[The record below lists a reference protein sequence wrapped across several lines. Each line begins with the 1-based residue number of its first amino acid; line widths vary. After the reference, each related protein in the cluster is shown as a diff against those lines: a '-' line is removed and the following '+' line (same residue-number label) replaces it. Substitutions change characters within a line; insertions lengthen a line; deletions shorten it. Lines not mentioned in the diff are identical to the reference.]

1 MQPISRGVSDFRR
14 EAGLE
19 KKLDLSNVTW
29 QHTCCVILI
38 KLTVKQLPASS
49 HKKTNV
55 FFFKRL
61 IWHLLETLQIYVWD
75 VLNYQHVVIKLVL
88 VTSYLSRTFF
98 APRKGRM
105 SCECWWWACT
115 SRASHIAPPTVA
127 RGHSLAKIPSCIKF
141 PNADLLLLTS
151 IITESHIISI
161 YFVLRYSHATHT
173 PRWRII

>member
-38 KLTVKQLPASS
+38 KLNSSPLRHTRKQMF
-49 HKKTNV
+49 

-127 RGHSLAKIPSCIKF
+127 IHWLKSLPVLNF
-141 PNADLLLLTS
+141 LTLTCS
-151 IITESHIISI
+151 FWRQSSLNHI
-161 YFVLRYSHATHT
+161 
-173 PRWRII
+173 